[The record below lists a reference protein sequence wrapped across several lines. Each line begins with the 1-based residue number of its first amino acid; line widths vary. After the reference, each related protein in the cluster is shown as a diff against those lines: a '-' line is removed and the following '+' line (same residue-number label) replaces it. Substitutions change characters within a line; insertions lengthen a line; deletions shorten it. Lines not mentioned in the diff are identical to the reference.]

1 MECEV
6 LLMRGVRRILPL
18 VLVLT
23 GGLAPLGGATL
34 ERLTLDDLIAKST
47 AIVRGKVTARYASFR
62 GPIIYTHYEVQVSE
76 QLKGAS
82 GSLIDVVVP
91 GGTANNLRQIYSGA
105 PQLDLGGEFVLF
117 LWTGPS
123 GLNQI
128 MGLTQGLFR
137 LSPGASSSM
146 VTRAASTELMLEAGT
161 SRPVRDETL
170 VMSLND
176 LRARIAGRRGG
187 SATQ

>member
-1 MECEV
+1 
-6 LLMRGVRRILPL
+6 MRGVPRILPL
-18 VLVLT
+18 VLVLA
-23 GGLAPLGGATL
+23 GGLVPLGGATL

-47 AIVRGKVTARYASFR
+47 AIVQGKVTSSYASFH

-76 QLKGAS
+76 QLKGTS
-82 GSLIDVVVP
+82 GPSLDLVVP

-105 PQLDLGGEFVLF
+105 PQLNLGGEFVLF

-123 GLNQI
+123 GLTQI

-137 LSPGASSSM
+137 LSPGDSSGVV
-146 VTRAASTELMLEAGT
+146 VTRTASTELMLEAGT
-161 SRPVRDETL
+161 SRPIRDETL

-176 LRARIAGRRGG
+176 LRARVAERLGG
-187 SATQ
+187 TAAP

>member
-1 MECEV
+1 
-6 LLMRGVRRILPL
+6 L
-18 VLVLT
+18 
-23 GGLAPLGGATL
+23 
-34 ERLTLDDLIAKST
+34 
-47 AIVRGKVTARYASFR
+47 
-62 GPIIYTHYEVQVSE
+62 
-76 QLKGAS
+76 
-82 GSLIDVVVP
+82 VVP

-123 GLNQI
+123 GLTQI

-137 LSPGASSSM
+137 LSPGASSSGV

-161 SRPVRDETL
+161 SRPIRDETL

-176 LRARIAGRRGG
+176 LRARVAGRLGG
-187 SATQ
+187 SATR